1 MHEPSPSPPEEET
14 TQKYFNGTKIQETE
28 NGGMGKPVIKIGI
41 VFPRQIFQ
49 LRKYQ
54 NVIRNSLS
62 EIAQEKCHHVSYEKR
77 LVGAES
83 TFK

>member
-1 MHEPSPSPPEEET
+1 MHEPSPSPPEEEKT
-14 TQKYFNGTKIQETE
+14 TQKYFDTKIQETE
-28 NGGMGKPVIKIGI
+28 NGGLGKPVIKIGI

-62 EIAQEKCHHVSYEKR
+62 EIAQEKCHHVTYEKR
-77 LVGAES
+77 LVGTES